1 MLAGNLVSLGT
12 GGLIAGGSSWMWGE
26 EYGFEETRLI
36 GKKQVVEEDVGQ
48 ESEEGKSEGKEMGSQ
63 VVDSAA
69 TSLNSPPGQ
78 CLSCLSVN
86 MNTDKV
92 YFSG

>member
-26 EYGFEETRLI
+26 EYGFEETREI
-36 GKKQVVEEDVGQ
+36 GKKVVREDLVK
-48 ESEEGKSEGKEMGSQ
+48 ENEEGKEAKEGKEMGSQ

-69 TSLNSPPGQ
+69 TSLNSPPG
-78 CLSCLSVN
+78 
-86 MNTDKV
+86 
-92 YFSG
+92 